1 MDALISPTT
10 GVAQHMGVVEA
21 LVSASKLMP
30 PGFPMPQKIT
40 MDYLD
45 QLLLYCVENRVEDL
59 VLLDDEPLSVLWSDA
74 VHRFP
79 GRKIYLSELQE
90 LLCKLVDDPGA
101 ALRVARAEPCDF
113 NYSVKTDRRKSI
125 RFRCSATACL
135 GMGGAKGLEI
145 IFRPVGKNVPSVEEL
160 GVEQYIV
167 DACTPSSGIVI
178 VTGPTGSGKST
189 LLDSILRKLLTSIPA
204 KRLLSFC
211 SPIENDLREIQG
223 LIGQVVQA
231 DIGPAGYG
239 GHLKSYEEA
248 VRNMLRRHPHAVYF
262 GEARDKQTIEGA
274 ILSAMSSH
282 LTYTTTHTSST
293 HMTLSRMADPFGLDR
308 TRIIKSLIENT
319 RLIVHQRLL
328 PKSDGLGRVAIRSAL
343 CITNDMRDEL
353 MRATVDQVPVLM
365 KEYTESHGLSL
376 LKSAEQQF
384 SYGNIHQRSLDAIE
398 QELGGEVVA

>member
-1 MDALISPTT
+1 MDALSPTT
-10 GVAQHMGVVEA
+10 ASAQRRGVVEA
-21 LVSASKLMP
+21 LVSTTKLVP
-30 PGFPMPQKIT
+30 PGFSIPQKIT

-45 QLLLYCVENRVEDL
+45 QLLLYCVANRVEDL

-113 NYSVKTDRRKSI
+113 NYSVKTDRRKSV
-125 RFRCSATACL
+125 RFRCSATSCL
-135 GMGGAKGLEI
+135 GLGGAKGLEI
-145 IFRPVGKNVPSVEEL
+145 IFRPVGKKVPPLEEL
-160 GVEQYIV
+160 GVEQYII
-167 DACTPSSGIVI
+167 DACTPSSGIVL

-189 LLDSILRKLLTSIPA
+189 LLDSVLRKLLTTEPA

-211 SPIENDLREIQG
+211 SPIENDLREIEG

-231 DIGPAGYG
+231 DIGAAGYG
-239 GHLKSYEEA
+239 GHLKTYEEA

-262 GEARDKQTIEGA
+262 GEARDKETIEGA

-343 CITNDMRDEL
+343 NITNDMRDEL
-353 MRATVDQVPVLM
+353 MRAPVDHVPVLM
-365 KEYTESHGLSL
+365 KEYTESTGLSL

-384 SYGNIHQRSLDAIE
+384 SFGNIHQRSLDAIE
-398 QELGGEVVA
+398 QELGS